1 MVRNFFWDLCVNQ
14 CSKPFKGILVKPK
27 QNKAKKKK
35 DINRKR
41 NWNLF
46 YDAKTMN
53 ISPTRYIIIWKQS
66 KESEN
71 ESFTGKEGIQKQLE
85 CRAAY
90 GSVVHKKERTQ
101 KP

>member
-1 MVRNFFWDLCVNQ
+1 
-14 CSKPFKGILVKPK
+14 
-27 QNKAKKKK
+27 
-35 DINRKR
+35 
-41 NWNLF
+41 
-46 YDAKTMN
+46 MN

-71 ESFTGKEGIQKQLE
+71 ESFTGKEGIQKHLE

-101 KP
+101 KPYSVLPDLILAKTFALYFYSQSYYLSLWQKCVLVDR

>member
-1 MVRNFFWDLCVNQ
+1 MNQ
-14 CSKPFKGILVKPK
+14 CSESFKGILVKPK
-27 QNKAKKKK
+27 QNKTKKK

-53 ISPTRYIIIWKQS
+53 ILPTRYIIIWKQS

>member
-1 MVRNFFWDLCVNQ
+1 
-14 CSKPFKGILVKPK
+14 
-27 QNKAKKKK
+27 
-35 DINRKR
+35 
-41 NWNLF
+41 
-46 YDAKTMN
+46 MN
-53 ISPTRYIIIWKQS
+53 ILPTRYIIIWKQS

-71 ESFTGKEGIQKQLE
+71 ESFTGKEGIQKHLE